1 MGKYSK
7 INKILEK
14 KCFTLKIFRKHNTLN
29 WPLKKIRNSL
39 RKFPRKHQERERNEI
54 EVRDRS
60 SCNSF
65 FIFWKLYKILYKV
78 NKNRKLKISFIQSL
92 LLSTDEI
99 RKIIIIQYAF
109 YDVIKYKFALYLKY
123 SIRKINIVYQKFSIL
138 YTAFFLSNSKWN
150 LSLEFIVK
158 SFIARWLF

>member
-1 MGKYSK
+1 MGKYNK

-14 KCFTLKIFRKHNTLN
+14 KCFTLKICRKHNTLN
-29 WPLKKIRNSL
+29 WSLKKIRNYL
-39 RKFPRKHQERERNEI
+39 RKFPRKHQEKERNEI

-78 NKNRKLKISFIQSL
+78 NKNRKLKFSFIQSV

-123 SIRKINIVYQKFSIL
+123 SIRKINRVYQNFQYFILHFSYL
-138 YTAFFLSNSKWN
+138 
-150 LSLEFIVK
+150 IV
-158 SFIARWLF
+158 SEIYH